1 MKVEFEEND
10 LKRNGA
16 LVSSW
21 CLFFPSLT
29 QPAHSA
35 RATSLPPSLRLRSP
49 RRSEER
55 GKAKVAVVVAAT
67 ATAVATSAAE
77 MGTLR
82 AMEREGEREA
92 GNEME
97 EGRREG
103 PSFASLLSFGYVL
116 GRARGLFLPKRIF
129 STKRARGG
137 ETLERE
143 RKWDGHDCLSS
154 APFHIAQAMHAR
166 PTDARQ
172 SQITTLGV
180 IVPSRM
186 RRKTEAI

>member
-1 MKVEFEEND
+1 MRSPVGREGVKVEFEEND
-10 LKRNGA
+10 FIRNGA

-21 CLFFPSLT
+21 CLSFPSLT

-55 GKAKVAVVVAAT
+55 GKAKVAVVVA
-67 ATAVATSAAE
+67 TSAAE

-82 AMEREGEREA
+82 AMERERGRRA
-92 GNEME
+92 TKW
-97 EGRREG
+97 RREG
-103 PSFASLLSFGYVL
+103 ERALPPFAPLLSFGYVL

-143 RKWDGHDCLSS
+143 REKMGW
-154 APFHIAQAMHAR
+154 A
-166 PTDARQ
+166 
-172 SQITTLGV
+172 
-180 IVPSRM
+180 
-186 RRKTEAI
+186 